1 MAQSAPRPSN
11 GAASGRV
18 ERHGDVA
25 PPQKAHRHT
34 GQSATQFVLNVT
46 PIEFDDGEVKVRL
59 LPYESRDQLA
69 CLRATHGDTH
79 VFRRVEG
86 TRIEA
91 VAFVTDAPDVGDS
104 FKTVKLKNELGLAAA
119 LIRNG
124 VINHL
129 HALPRKIFDYRP
141 ITFLADES
149 RENLLKQVL
158 HDGTVCPDW
167 LSVCPLYEADVR
179 VFHFDKQTPFVGM
192 CLNVCTRRRITR
204 SCQDLQA
211 DGFPVQGYY
220 VGRLL
225 PSVDRR
231 IQPFFRLSGK
241 VERVESGDLYLT
253 DHRPKENSLNAQ
265 DAFIEAAAFEPLI
278 RHLFGA
284 AADGILD
291 RLRRVLT
298 SFRGGPAR
306 LDKLKAICGYFCNR
320 RVEIVPGVSCHCTK
334 FLSQTDHAVFPH
346 IDKAPPV
353 TYVFDPTGS
362 KTQTWHD
369 KGLEDFGPYSAPT
382 FTPTRPRIC
391 VVCQRDHKGRVEQF
405 LRKFLRGIS
414 VPGPKRSPFAKGFVR
429 KYGMEDATTEFFEA
443 DGASAVA
450 YQKAVR
456 RAIASQT
463 ERNIRFDLALVE
475 IEERFHPLIGA
486 TNPYLITKA
495 EFMGHQIP
503 VQEFEIETTEI
514 PDNRLQFVLNNMALA
529 TYAKLNGV
537 PWLVRANMPMA
548 HELVIGLGSARIG
561 EGRLGESERVV
572 GITTVFTGDGN
583 YCVHT
588 LSRAVSFEDYAAEL
602 LLSLK
607 STFARLSQSMNWQP
621 REHIRLVFHAFKPF
635 KEVEEEAVNGLIASL
650 GDYDVE
656 LAFLHVVEDHP
667 FLLFDEAQRGV
678 PAYDGSGG
686 VKGVYAPARGR
697 FLRLSGHEVL
707 ITLTGAT
714 DVKQSSDG
722 LPRPILLR
730 LGRGS
735 TFKDMTYLTR
745 QANTFACHSWRS
757 FFPSPLPVTILYSEL
772 IARLLGQLSTLPQWN
787 PSLMLGKIG
796 ETRWFL

>member
-1 MAQSAPRPSN
+1 MAHSAPRPSMGNAN
-11 GAASGRV
+11 GHAPGNGGLATPPRRNASQPV
-18 ERHGDVA
+18 
-25 PPQKAHRHT
+25 
-34 GQSATQFVLNVT
+34 TQFVLNVA
-46 PIEFDDGEVKVRL
+46 PIEFDDAEVRVGI
-59 LPYESRDQLA
+59 LPYESREQLA
-69 CLRATHGDTH
+69 NLRAIHGATH

-86 TRIEA
+86 TRIET
-91 VAFVTDAPDVGDS
+91 VAFVTDAPDVGDP

-129 HALPRKIFDYRP
+129 HALPRKVFDYCP

-158 HDGTVCPDW
+158 PNGTACPDW

-179 VFHFDKQTPFVGM
+179 VFHFDNKAPFIGM

-204 SCQDLQA
+204 SCQDLLA
-211 DGFPVQGYY
+211 DGFPLQGYY

-225 PSVDRR
+225 PSADKR
-231 IQPFFRLSGK
+231 IQPYFRLSGK
-241 VERVESGDLYLT
+241 VERVDSGRLCLS
-253 DHRPKENSLNAQ
+253 DHRPEENSLDAQ
-265 DAFIEAAAFEPLI
+265 DAFTEAAAFEPLI
-278 RHLFGA
+278 RHIFGA
-284 AADGILD
+284 SADRILEG
-291 RLRRVLT
+291 LRKVLT
-298 SFRGGPAR
+298 SFRSGPAR
-306 LDKLKAICGYFCNR
+306 LEKLNAICGYFCNR
-320 RVEIVPGVSCHCTK
+320 RVEIVPSVTCHCAN
-334 FLSQTDHAVFPH
+334 FLAQTDRAAFPQ

-353 TYVFDPTGS
+353 VYVFDPTGS

-369 KGLEDFGPYSAPT
+369 KGVEDFGPYSAPT

-405 LRKFLRGIS
+405 VRKFLRGIS
-414 VPGPKRSPFAKGFVR
+414 VPGSKRSPFAKGFVR

-456 RAIASQT
+456 LAIASQT

-475 IEERFHPLIGA
+475 IEERFHLLTGA
-486 TNPYLITKA
+486 TNPYLVTKA

-503 VQEFEIETTEI
+503 VQGFEIETTEI
-514 PDNRLQFVLNNMALA
+514 PDSRLQYVLNNMALA

-561 EGRLGESERVV
+561 DGRLGESERVV

-588 LSRAVSFEDYAAEL
+588 LSRAVSFDDYAPEL
-602 LLSLK
+602 LQSLK
-607 STFARLSQSMNWQP
+607 NTFERLSKSMNWQP

-635 KEVEEEAVNGLIASL
+635 KEIEEKAVKSLIASL

-656 LAFLHVVEDHP
+656 FAFLHVVEDHP

-686 VKGVYAPARGR
+686 VKGVFAPTRGR

-707 ITLTGAT
+707 ITLTGPT

-722 LPRPILLR
+722 LPRPIVLR
-730 LGRGS
+730 LARGS

-787 PSLMLGKIG
+787 PSLMLGRIG